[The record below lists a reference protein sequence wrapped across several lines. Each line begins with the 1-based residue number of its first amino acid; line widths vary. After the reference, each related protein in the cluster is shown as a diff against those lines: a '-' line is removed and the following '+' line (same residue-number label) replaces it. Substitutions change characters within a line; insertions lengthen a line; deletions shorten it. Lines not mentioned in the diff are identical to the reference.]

1 MSRSNRPS
9 PRAFNIKKLIQAFG
23 VYGISN
29 AVSQMLMILYAFL
42 LARFLGPGL
51 FGIYTGHLSFV
62 LLFSF
67 VINWGFDTF
76 FLFRS
81 GALRDSGAID
91 TLNGQ
96 IILAKAGLGGLWILA
111 LALASQFL
119 HNTLFTPLL
128 IALAAADTLAD
139 SLFFTQ
145 LTSLNVKQRT
155 TSLSLLLFSS
165 RLFRLGGGV
174 AAALLGI
181 YSVEV
186 ILLIRVVTSL
196 IFLALAFLIT
206 RPRFF
211 QGSLAKLSSLWR
223 SSIPYGLSET
233 FALIYAQVDIS
244 LLAILLGDTET
255 GLYTTANR
263 LIIAL
268 FSIPNA
274 AYLIV
279 IPKLRQVL
287 LNKQDQS
294 RSYFL
299 RVLAVFLAVGLILF
313 LGVFF
318 AGPWMVDLV
327 LQDAY
332 TFSGE
337 LLRLM
342 SVVLLLKSLSFGLG
356 AMIVALGWQ
365 KYRLIPQV
373 VTSLLAIGLNLFII
387 PVHGLTGAASV
398 YILSEGVLLV
408 GYGILVLRWLLKRKT
423 P

>member
-1 MSRSNRPS
+1 
-9 PRAFNIKKLIQAFG
+9 
-23 VYGISN
+23 
-29 AVSQMLMILYAFL
+29 
-42 LARFLGPGL
+42 
-51 FGIYTGHLSFV
+51 
-62 LLFSF
+62 
-67 VINWGFDTF
+67 
-76 FLFRS
+76 
-81 GALRDSGAID
+81 
-91 TLNGQ
+91 
-96 IILAKAGLGGLWILA
+96 
-111 LALASQFL
+111 
-119 HNTLFTPLL
+119 
-128 IALAAADTLAD
+128 
-139 SLFFTQ
+139 
-145 LTSLNVKQRT
+145 
-155 TSLSLLLFSS
+155 
-165 RLFRLGGGV
+165 
-174 AAALLGI
+174 
-181 YSVEV
+181 VEV